1 MEFPYIKREDLKI
14 PKRNSGILHE
24 RPVSIIYII
33 NSIVLYWNYK
43 IKRWIYLYN
52 LFLRIYVPTIRLTK
66 LYKMILASLIQLFC
80 FYWRHFTASNFS
92 VMHMSISKTYFDCT
106 VHQLWCIVRHY
117 VYQIGS
123 SQKKYILFIEKEK
136 QLLLSLSNWLTLKC
150 FRLWYYDEGSKQV
163 PQFLEPNSSK
173 SYDFAI
179 YIISNRPLGVVE

>member
-1 MEFPYIKREDLKI
+1 MIQ
-14 PKRNSGILHE
+14 
-24 RPVSIIYII
+24 
-33 NSIVLYWNYK
+33 SIVLYWNYK

-52 LFLRIYVPTIRLTK
+52 LFLRIYVPTIRFTK
-66 LYKMILASLIQLFC
+66 LYEKILASLIQLIC

-92 VMHMSISKTYFDCT
+92 LMSISKTYFDIT
-106 VHQLWCIVRHY
+106 VLRQLWYTVRHY
-117 VYQIGS
+117 VYQLGVP
-123 SQKKYILFIEKEK
+123 KKEILFFIEKEK

-179 YIISNRPLGVVE
+179 YIISNRPLGVVK